1 MRAERFTTCCTLLF
15 MSRRGHRSRTII
27 PNYSFQIAYRS
38 QWFVSWTIKPHV
50 GHIQILTHFH
60 KIKTK
65 PHLVR
70 KISSTSDSVSSK
82 RMNYLR
88 PQRDSRFK
96 VATLNYKTHLGALLW
111 SRLFVW
117 AEIWTS
123 HWADSGSGRGRGK
136 MLNSYIQR
144 SLNNVMHFLLR
155 ICDSQTAAA
164 QECVV
169 CSRQAVCSGVL
180 HVFTWAIDTCWQ
192 LVNSCWVLIVQI

>member
-1 MRAERFTTCCTLLF
+1 
-15 MSRRGHRSRTII
+15 MSLRGHRSRTII

-96 VATLNYKTHLGALLW
+96 VATLNYKTQLLW

-117 AEIWTS
+117 FGGRRFELHTEQTS
-123 HWADSGSGRGRGK
+123 VRPGSGRARGK
-136 MLNSYIQR
+136 MLNSYVER

-155 ICDSQTAAA
+155 RICASQTAAA

-169 CSRQAVCSGVL
+169 CSRQAVCSAVL
-180 HVFTWAIDTCWQ
+180 HVFTWAIYTFWQ
-192 LVNSCWVLIVQI
+192 FVNSCWVLIVQI